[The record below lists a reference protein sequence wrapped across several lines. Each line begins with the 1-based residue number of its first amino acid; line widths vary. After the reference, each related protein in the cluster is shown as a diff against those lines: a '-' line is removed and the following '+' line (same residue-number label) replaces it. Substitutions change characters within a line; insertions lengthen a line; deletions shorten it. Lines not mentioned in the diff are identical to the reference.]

1 MIVENFDISVMVAT
15 PLNLEYSAIHLIPK
29 KNEEH
34 IMSEKFHPT
43 VKYAF
48 QFQPRLQATEKQPG
62 N

>member
-1 MIVENFDISVMVAT
+1 MVAT
-15 PLNLEYSAIHLIPK
+15 PLNLEYSAMHLIQK
-29 KNEEH
+29 KEEH
-34 IMSEKFHPT
+34 KMSEKFHLT